1 MDSIAQ
7 FVPRLANDQRRRGSV
22 IGVMAPLPCY
32 LIASRAA
39 RAGRL
44 TARR

>member
-7 FVPRLANDQRRRGSV
+7 FVPRLADDQRRRGSV
-22 IGVMAPLPCY
+22 IGVTTPPPCY
-32 LIASRAA
+32 LSTSRAA

-44 TARR
+44 TAHR